1 MTNPFTSQDDYRET
15 DNDTLVDLL
24 LALDAVQPWL
34 VWLQRHFDGTPPIAF
49 ISEEAR
55 EHLKGIEALYVNIPK
70 LVVASLAERLFVN
83 GFTGADADLAEQIWY
98 ANDLAVASDLAHSEC
113 LLFGRSYAVPWI
125 GQDGRA
131 RISIESARQV
141 SVLADPGTR
150 EIVSAAKRWYTQ
162 QGQGLGS
169 TRAVLWLPD
178 RVEEYAAN
186 AGAATGGFQLA
197 SVTPNPIGC
206 VPCVQF
212 SNQSRLLT
220 SWGNRGLDEISF
232 PARLLLN
239 VSSEIQDVIPLSS
252 AISKLCWDMMI
263 SSEYTGRPRRWASG
277 IELVER
283 PRVDCDGNPV
293 LDPTTGLQIIDTV
306 NPLAK
311 ERSRTW
317 VSEATESKFGQLP
330 AGDLSSFTDAVNVLV
345 QQILAV
351 TALTPGYLGVLSA
364 QPPSADALRA
374 QELSLVSKVEQRQ
387 RMFGRSWEKT
397 LKLAIA
403 IETGR
408 DPRSVDVR
416 VAWRPADQSSLAQA
430 SDATVKLYQ
439 SGLLPQSSALRML
452 GYSDE
457 AIDQIRKDMAADG
470 TAKVAGDPYA
480 SLANKYAQ
488 QMNLKEGNA

>member
-15 DNDTLVDLL
+15 DNDVLVDLL

-34 VWLQRHFDGTPPIAF
+34 VWLQRHFDGTPPVAF
-49 ISEEAR
+49 ISEQAR
-55 EHLKGIEALYVNIPK
+55 EGLKGIEALYVNIPR
-70 LVVASLAERLFVN
+70 LVVSSLAERLFVN
-83 GFTGADADLAEQIWY
+83 GFTGVDAALAEQIWY
-98 ANDLAVASDLAHSEC
+98 DNDLDVQSDLAHSES

-131 RISIESARQV
+131 RISIESGRQV

-150 EIVSAAKRWYTQ
+150 EIVSGAKRWYTQ

-186 AGAATGGFQLA
+186 AGAATGGFQLQ
-197 SVTPNPIGC
+197 SVTPNPLGC

-212 SNQSRLLT
+212 SNQGRLLT

-239 VSSEIQDVIPLSS
+239 VASEIQDVIPLSS
-252 AISKLCWDMMI
+252 ALSKLCWDMMI

-283 PRVDCDGNPV
+283 PRVDLQGNPV
-293 LDPTTGLQIIDTV
+293 LDSDGNPIIDTV
-306 NPLAK
+306 NPLAQ
-311 ERSRTW
+311 EQSRTW
-317 VSEATESKFGQLP
+317 VSEAAESKFGQLP

-351 TALTPGYLGVLSA
+351 TALSPGYLGILSA

-430 SDATVKLYQ
+430 SDAVVKLHQ
-439 SGLLPQSSALRML
+439 AGLLPQSSALRLL
-452 GYSDE
+452 GYTDE
-457 AIDQIRKDMAADG
+457 QIEAIRKDTTDDVSAQRR
-470 TAKVAGDPYA
+470 GDPMA
-480 SLANKYAQ
+480 SYL
-488 QMNLKEGNA
+488 LKNNPQL

>member
-1 MTNPFTSQDDYRET
+1 MANPFTSQDDYRET
-15 DNDTLVDLL
+15 ANDKLVDLL

-34 VWLQRHFDGTPPIAF
+34 VFLQRHFDGNPPISF
-49 ISEEAR
+49 ISDAAR
-55 EHLKGIEALYVNIPK
+55 DGLKGVEALYVNIPR
-70 LVVASLAERLFVN
+70 LTVASIAERLYVN
-83 GFTGADADLAEQIWY
+83 GFTGADADLAERIWY
-98 ANDLAVASDLAHSEC
+98 DNELDVQSDLVHSEG
-113 LLFGRSYAVPWI
+113 LLFGRSYTVPWI
-125 GQDGRA
+125 GQDGSA
-131 RISIESARQV
+131 RISVESARQV

-150 EIVSAAKRWYTQ
+150 EIVSGAKRWYTQ
-162 QGQGLGS
+162 QGQGIGS

-178 RVEEYAAN
+178 RIEEYAAN
-186 AGAATGGFQLA
+186 AGAATGGFQLQN
-197 SVTPNPIGC
+197 VTPNPLGC
-206 VPCVQF
+206 PPIIQF
-212 SNQSRLLT
+212 SNQGRLLT

-239 VSSEIQDVIPLSS
+239 VASEIQDVIGLSS
-252 AISKLCWDMMI
+252 ALSKLCWDMMI

-277 IELVER
+277 IELMER
-283 PRVDCDGNPV
+283 PRLDYQGQPV
-293 LDPTTGLQIIDTV
+293 LDGDGQPIIDTV
-306 NPLAK
+306 NPLAQ
-311 ERSRTW
+311 EQSRTW
-317 VSEATESKFGQLP
+317 VSEASESKFGQLP
-330 AGDLSSFTDAVNVLV
+330 AGDLRGFTDACNVIV

-351 TALTPGYLGVLSA
+351 TALSPGYLGILSA

-397 LKLAIA
+397 LRLAIA

-439 SGLLPQSSALRML
+439 AGLLPQSSALRLL

-457 AIDQIRKDMAADG
+457 EIDQIRQDIIDDVAAQ
-470 TAKVAGDPYA
+470 KKSDPMSSY
-480 SLANKYAQ
+480 LNRANPQ
-488 QMNLKEGNA
+488 L